1 MINVP
6 GILTA
11 LSATDEAPRVEIK
24 LVPIGVT
31 KCNDGREIEL
41 DAKGVASAKA
51 MFKAHGTPLP
61 IDYEHETLGGHKA
74 LAAGFIHELVER
86 GDGLYGQ
93 VEWNAEARQEIKSGQ
108 YRYLS
113 PVLLHAAKG
122 DRRVIGIHS
131 AGLTNKPAL
140 PHMSRLAAKEEDPT
154 PIKKEKSAMDELLKQ
169 LAAQMGM
176 AEGASG
182 EDVIKAVIAKMGA
195 MKQTEAVA
203 SSMKSSLGLRIDA
216 SDSEV
221 TARLLA
227 MKEDVGKLAALRS
240 EIDTLKAEKSGA
252 TATALVER
260 FVKENK
266 INPHNEKLVTACRE
280 WAGRD
285 AKGFEAHYSMADAIV
300 PSGETKLPAKESVPA
315 AGDED
320 AMLATALK
328 ENNNNHKTA
337 LVSLQSK
344 LMGEITAKGFTT
356 KAARETCEKK
366 YPKIFGTAE

>member
-6 GILTA
+6 GIVTA
-11 LSATDEAPRVEIK
+11 LSAGDDAQRVMIK
-24 LVPIGVT
+24 LVPLGVT
-31 KCNDGREIEL
+31 KANDGRVIEL
-41 DAKGVASAKA
+41 DTKGVAAAIA

-74 LAAGFIHELVER
+74 LAAGFIHQLVDR
-86 GDGLYGQ
+86 GSDGLFGE
-93 VEWNAEARQEIKSGQ
+93 VEWNAEARQEIKGGQ

-113 PVLLHAAKG
+113 PVVLHPSDG
-122 DRRVIGIHS
+122 DRRVVGIHS

-140 PHMSRLAAKEEDPT
+140 PHMSRLAAKET
-154 PIKKEKSAMDELLKQ
+154 QPIKEKSAMDELLKQ

-203 SSMKSSLGLRIDA
+203 SSMKSTLGLRTDA

-300 PSGETKLPAKESVPA
+300 PSGETKPPAKESVPA

-320 AMLATALK
+320 ALLATALK

-366 YPKIFGTAE
+366 YPKIFGAAE